1 MPFVCFCASGVL
13 LPVTPR
19 ASKSLLFANKQKDEL
34 LIHVESPRM
43 IFIGGSNLSFG
54 LNSQM
59 IKDELKIN
67 PINTGVAAAIGTKY
81 MLENTL
87 QYVKEGD
94 VIILALEYA
103 NFYSDYNGVSEQ
115 LFRTIFD
122 VDKAKINLL
131 SLRQVFRLFPY
142 LPKYALTKFKP
153 KEYFDHTENDV
164 YSVNSFNEYGDTY
177 THWGLEQRSFS
188 PRGKVGTQINQAV
201 ILQLLKFKK
210 EITTKKA
217 KLFVTYPGY
226 QEASY
231 SNSVKEIER
240 VAAEYVKNDF
250 VTLGYPERYKMPNNM
265 MFNTAYHLTKEGVD
279 RRTRMFIDDYKRENL
294 NKGTSGNPSH

>member
-19 ASKSLLFANKQKDEL
+19 ASKSLFFANKQKDEL

-67 PINTGVAAAIGTKY
+67 PINTGVVASIGAKY

-94 VIILALEYA
+94 VIILALEYGQ
-103 NFYSDYNGVSEQ
+103 FYSDYNRVSEQ

-131 SLRQVFRLFPY
+131 SLRQAFGLLRYF
-142 LPKYALTKFKP
+142 PKYALTKFKP
-153 KEYFDHTENDV
+153 KEYFGYAESDV

-188 PRGKVGTQINQAV
+188 PHGKVGKQINQSV
-201 ILQLLKFKK
+201 IFQLLKFKK

-217 KLFVTYPGY
+217 QLFVTYPGY
-226 QEASY
+226 QDASY
-231 SNSVKEIER
+231 SNSIKEIER
-240 VAAEYVKNDF
+240 VASEYVKNGF
-250 VTLGYPERYKMPNNM
+250 VTLGYPERYKMPNNL
-265 MFNTAYHLTKEGVD
+265 MFNNPYHLNKEGVD
-279 RRTRMFIDDYKRENL
+279 RRTRLFIDDYKRERL